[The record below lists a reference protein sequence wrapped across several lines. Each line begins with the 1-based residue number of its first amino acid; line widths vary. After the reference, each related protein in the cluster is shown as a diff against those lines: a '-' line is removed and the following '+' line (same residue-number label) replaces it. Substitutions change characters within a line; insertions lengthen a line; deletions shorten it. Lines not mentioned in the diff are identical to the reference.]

1 MSVSQ
6 VLVNAAQLLLD
17 AAVVIEGADVSLI
30 SADLQR
36 AETQLANLRGAI
48 VNLKNRHNA
57 PTLDVG
63 EPERVKALAD
73 GLVDLINLVVAP
85 TV

>member
-1 MSVSQ
+1 MILSQ
-6 VLVNAAQLLLD
+6 VLVRAAQLLLD
-17 AAVVIEGADVSLI
+17 VAVTLEGVDMSLI
-30 SADLQR
+30 SADLQA

-48 VNLKNRHNA
+48 VNLKNRTSA
-57 PTLDVG
+57 PTLDAG

-73 GLVDLINLVVAP
+73 GIVDLINLVVAP

>member
-48 VNLKNRHNA
+48 VNLKNRTSA

-63 EPERVKALAD
+63 EPERVAALAD
-73 GLVDLINLVVAP
+73 GILGLINLVTAP
-85 TV
+85 TA

>member
-1 MSVSQ
+1 MIVSQ
-6 VLVNAAQLLLD
+6 VLVRAAQLLLD
-17 AAVVIEGADVSLI
+17 VAVTLEGVDMSVI
-30 SADLQR
+30 SADLQA
-36 AETQLANLRGAI
+36 AETQLLNLRSAI